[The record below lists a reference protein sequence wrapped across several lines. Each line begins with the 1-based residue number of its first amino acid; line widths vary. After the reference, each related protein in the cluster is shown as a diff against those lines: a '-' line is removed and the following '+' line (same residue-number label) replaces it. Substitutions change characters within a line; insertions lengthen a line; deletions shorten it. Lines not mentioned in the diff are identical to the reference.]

1 VPITTKVVSSNQ
13 VHGKVYLIPL
23 YEIKFVN
30 DLWQVVGFLRVLWV
44 SLTDK
49 KYCHDTQV
57 LFFFLRYKL
66 EGKSLFFVNWGT
78 CCAFILNLVNKKGL
92 PVWKLAYSFS
102 VYMPWTWFELTT
114 LVVIGTDYM
123 CNCKSNYHTITT
135 TTLSKDTIHQGS
147 LWFKISRFNYTCVTS
162 NQQEQATTSYKV

>member
-102 VYMPWTWFELTT
+102 VYIILPENTHQYLFAAADNSPWKIF
-114 LVVIGTDYM
+114 
-123 CNCKSNYHTITT
+123 H
-135 TTLSKDTIHQGS
+135 S
-147 LWFKISRFNYTCVTS
+147 LFAIFRRHF
-162 NQQEQATTSYKV
+162 